1 MKIECWKLAMYI
13 WDEMSTADVRLQ
25 PNDCFKIGLC
35 FHLWFER
42 KSALWNCWINI
53 AAIIHTH
60 TQCPTVILVQMKVNV
75 MIYVLCTSQA
85 WLLFCL
91 NCTEIMVKGWICALN
106 VMPSNIHTLCCYP
119 FTHCLKICL
128 IFLRENR
135 QDWPCTCFF
144 VCIGTSSCLCECLQP
159 SVCQLL
165 LLISAG
171 EVASVLSSDKA
182 LTLRVKECEPGAVT
196 IKTFP
201 WGGQCWT
208 PQQTG

>member
-1 MKIECWKLAMYI
+1 MCCNNLRKYWGVFLPFLGHMPRFIPSISLIWWADIHKAFIYPNEMKIECWKLAMYI

-128 IFLRENR
+128 IF
-135 QDWPCTCFF
+135 
-144 VCIGTSSCLCECLQP
+144 
-159 SVCQLL
+159 
-165 LLISAG
+165 
-171 EVASVLSSDKA
+171 
-182 LTLRVKECEPGAVT
+182 
-196 IKTFP
+196 
-201 WGGQCWT
+201 
-208 PQQTG
+208 